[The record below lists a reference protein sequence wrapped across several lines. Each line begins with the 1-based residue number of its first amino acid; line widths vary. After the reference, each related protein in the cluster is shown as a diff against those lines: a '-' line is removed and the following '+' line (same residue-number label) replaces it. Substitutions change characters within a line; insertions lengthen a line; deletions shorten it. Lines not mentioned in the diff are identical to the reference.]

1 MFRGSMVAL
10 VTPFRDGRID
20 EKGIDDLVEFH
31 IASGTDAVVMC
42 GTTGESAALDEDE
55 HRRVVARAVAKAAG
69 RVPIVAGTGTNST
82 KRTIT
87 LSRNALKEGA
97 DGLLVVTPYY
107 VRPTQ
112 MGLTGHFK
120 AVLEV
125 SEKPV
130 ILYNVPSRTGAN
142 LEPETVAR
150 LAESDRVVAVKEA
163 SGSLAQACEIIRLC
177 GERIDVVSGDD
188 HLLLPHMAVGARGII
203 SVTANIV
210 PDQVKA
216 LVGKALDGDFVG
228 AREIFYRLMPLNR
241 VIFLETN
248 PIPVKTALAMMG
260 KIPEEFRLPLCP
272 MSDDNR
278 GELHSVLRDFSLL

>member
-20 EKGIDDLVEFH
+20 EKGIDDLVAFH
-31 IASGTDAVVMC
+31 IAAGTDGLIMC
-42 GTTGESAALDEDE
+42 GTTGEAAALDADE
-55 HRRVVARAVAKAAG
+55 HRRVVARAVATAAG
-69 RVPIVAGTGTNST
+69 RVPVVAGTGTNST
-82 KRTIT
+82 GKTVA
-87 LSRNALKEGA
+87 LSRNALAEGA

-112 MGLTGHFK
+112 TGLLGHFQ

-130 ILYNVPSRTGAN
+130 ILYNVPSRTGVN

-150 LAESDRVVAVKEA
+150 LSESEKVVAVKEA

-177 GERIDVVSGDD
+177 GERIDLLSGDD
-188 HLLLPHMAVGARGII
+188 HLLIPHMAVGAKGII
-203 SVTANIV
+203 SVTANVV
-210 PDQVKA
+210 PDRVKA
-216 LVGKALDGDFVG
+216 LVDRALDGDFIG
-228 AREIFYRLMPLNR
+228 AREAFYRLMPLNR
-241 VIFLETN
+241 ALFLETN

-260 KIPEEFRLPLCP
+260 KIVEEFRLPLSP
-272 MSDDNR
+272 MSVGFR
-278 GELHSVLRDFSLL
+278 GELQSILRALDLL